1 MNLQLFISDKL
12 ISTILVDKDTIEDPT
27 RLAQKKNELEEE
39 FKELIEKSR
48 TKPTFYLEVDSSL
61 HRKKG
66 KYKLPI

>member
-1 MNLQLFISDKL
+1 MYIQFFIGDKL
-12 ISTILVDKDTIEDPT
+12 IATVMVDKDTIEDPT

-48 TKPTFYLEVDSSL
+48 IKPTFYLEVSSSL